1 VATDDWDKIA
11 TEGPPLNV
19 ANRAH
24 DPNSD
29 ARSLRFDA
37 AKADLLNPS
46 HGDTHL
52 EPDAAAAAPSETTR
66 GAAMSIS
73 AIVVRR

>member
-37 AKADLLNPS
+37 AKADLLNSS
-46 HGDTHL
+46 HGDTRL
-52 EPDAAAAAPSETTR
+52 KPDAAAAPSETTR